1 MGLWETLQLDMER
14 HRLITFVGGGGK
26 TTNIFAMAHEAR
38 AAGKTVIVTTTTHMM
53 PHPGLFLAAA
63 DESEG
68 LGELLEAYG
77 IVTVGTLTPQGK
89 LTGAEDLAVCK
100 NAVDIV
106 LVEGDGARL
115 HPLKAPAEHEPV
127 IPPESD
133 AVVALCGLDALG
145 GAIAAV
151 CHRPELVSRLLGKP
165 LSAPVELEDAA
176 KILLSDKGARKNVGA
191 LPFRCILNKAD
202 TEEKRRQG
210 AAIAALLELA
220 GVSTAVTCYTEEEQ
234 GGLAWF

>member
-1 MGLWETLQLDMER
+1 MGLWDALQLNMER

-38 AAGKTVIVTTTTHMM
+38 MAGKTVIVTTTTHMM

-63 DESEG
+63 DEREG
-68 LGELLEAYG
+68 LRELLGAYG

-89 LTGAEDLAVCK
+89 LTGAEDLAACK
-100 NAVDIV
+100 NAADIV

-145 GAIAAV
+145 GAIGTV
-151 CHRPELVSRLLGKP
+151 CHRGELVAQLLDKP
-165 LSAPVELEDAA
+165 LSAPVELEDAV
-176 KILLSDKGARKNVGA
+176 KVLLSDKGAHKHVGA

-202 TEEKRRQG
+202 TQEKRKQG

-220 GVSTAVTCYTEEEQ
+220 GVSAAVTCYTEEEQ